1 MAGNVVKSS
10 FIGLVFKR
18 RFIHTDV
25 FCIPSRLLVAAKLSF
40 ALCTFGCSFFYR
52 SFGFTEFENNGNGKE
67 YNDCVRVFYIS
78 LPFFAKQ
85 QYGMTTFIP
94 IFKISFSNFDAVAH
108 ILFKISLTRSDGY
121 KQTE

>member
-1 MAGNVVKSS
+1 MAGNVVKSNFGFQKTFHTHRCFLHPQPS
-10 FIGLVFKR
+10 F
-18 RFIHTDV
+18 
-25 FCIPSRLLVAAKLSF
+25 SSAKLSF

-108 ILFKISLTRSDGY
+108 IVFKISLTRSDGY